1 MTGGPGERPELIG
14 HRRDRDGPRAGAALR
29 PGEVEGAA
37 GVDAWVKVLEHL
49 GVANLVL
56 PVRVV

>member
-1 MTGGPGERPELIG
+1 
-14 HRRDRDGPRAGAALR
+14 
-29 PGEVEGAA
+29 VEGAA